1 MYVLRSKEAGM
12 ATVSA
17 TKFRQNIFGY
27 LSETINFNTPLHVT
41 TKEGSAVVISEAD
54 YNALLETMYISSIPG
69 LKEDIIDGMNTP
81 LDECVVDEDD
91 EW

>member
-1 MYVLRSKEAGM
+1 M

-17 TKFRQNIFGY
+17 TKFRQNLFGY

-54 YNALLETMYISSIPG
+54 YNAMQETMYLASIPD
-69 LKEDIIDGMNTP
+69 LKDDLIKGMRTP
-81 LDECVVDEDD
+81 LDECVIDGDD
-91 EW
+91 AW